1 MRWLL
6 FVASLASCR
15 TNIDDP
21 VTGPDASTMM
31 TRNCTVSTSSACKEA
46 ETHSDFTWLNTN
58 VFNSNCSGTSCHQ
71 LSSNSNAKKNP
82 YGDLATTYGSLVNF
96 ESQVN
101 PGVKLVVAG
110 KVDQSYLMV
119 MLHDFDP
126 AKFSPPQG
134 AVPSDPGYMPQNSP
148 SICCQ
153 KIDAIQRWIEA
164 GAPMQ

>member
-6 FVASLASCR
+6 LVGLLASCR

-21 VTGPDASTMM
+21 VTGVDGSMTT
-31 TRNCTVSTSSACKEA
+31 TRNCSVSTSSACMEA

-71 LSSNSNAKKNP
+71 SNSNSNAKKNP
-82 YGDLATTYGSLVNF
+82 YGDIPTTYASLVNF
-96 ESQVN
+96 DSQVT
-101 PGVKLVVAG
+101 PGLKLVVPG
-110 KVDQSYLMV
+110 QVNQSYVMV
-119 MLHDFDP
+119 MLHDL
-126 AKFSPPQG
+126 AGSKFSPPQ
-134 AVPSDPGYMPQNSP
+134 AEPPSDPGYMPQNSP